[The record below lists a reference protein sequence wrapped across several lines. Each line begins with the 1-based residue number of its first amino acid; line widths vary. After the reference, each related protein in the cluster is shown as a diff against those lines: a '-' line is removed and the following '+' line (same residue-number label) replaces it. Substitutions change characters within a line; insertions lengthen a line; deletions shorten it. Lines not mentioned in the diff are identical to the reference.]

1 MKDLAMNEHYVVTLD
16 RGHLRI
22 YAEQQDAGQTPR
34 LEIVEAMD
42 FPQGKHSYTD
52 RQSDQ
57 AGRFPGSQGRSG
69 GMSIDER
76 LPMKREEERRSVG
89 LLAGELETFLQSRP
103 GATWDFA
110 AAPELSNAV
119 IEGLSLETRR
129 RLKRALPKDLVNQT
143 SEDVR
148 AHFAGAVAAGWR

>member
-1 MKDLAMNEHYVVTLD
+1 MNEHFIVTLD

-22 YAEQQDAGQTPR
+22 YAEHREPGQTPR

-42 FPQGKHSYTD
+42 FPQGKQAYTD

-57 AGRFPGSQGRSG
+57 AGRFPGSKGLAG

-76 LPMKREEERRSVG
+76 LPMKREEERRNVG
-89 LLAGELETFLQSRP
+89 VLADELETFLQSRP
-103 GATWDFA
+103 GSTWDFA

-119 IEGLSLETRR
+119 IEALSIETRR
-129 RLKRALPKDLVNQT
+129 RLKRTLAKDLVNQT

-148 AHFAGAVAAGWR
+148 AHFAGAAGGR

>member
-1 MKDLAMNEHYVVTLD
+1 MNDHYVVTLD

-22 YAEQQDAGQTPR
+22 YAEHQEPGQTPR
-34 LEIVEAMD
+34 LSIVEAMD
-42 FPQGKHSYTD
+42 FPQGKQSYTD

-57 AGRFPGSQGRSG
+57 AGRFPGSKGRPG

-76 LPMKREEERRSVG
+76 LPMQREEERRNVSV
-89 LLAGELETFLQSRP
+89 LAQEMETFLQSRP

-119 IEGLSLETRR
+119 IEALSIETRR

-148 AHFAGAVAAGWR
+148 AHFAGAGGR